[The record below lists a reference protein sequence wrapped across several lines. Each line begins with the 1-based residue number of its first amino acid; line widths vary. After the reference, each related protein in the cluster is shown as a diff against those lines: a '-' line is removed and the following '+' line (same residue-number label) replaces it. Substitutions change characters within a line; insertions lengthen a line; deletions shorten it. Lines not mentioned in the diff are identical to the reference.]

1 MSPIK
6 FQLKQCCTVVSN
18 DVKHQIY
25 EEHNSWWCNI
35 NRFVNK
41 EKARTFGKAFNIQEE
56 DLSFSNDWLYKFKKC
71 NNIHKY
77 CIHRKSESALL
88 ASLSK
93 ERARLQEVLGTD
105 KLKLWVIGN
114 LKRPRFL
121 SKVNLERLPVYYQGN
136 PKAWMNSSVFEEVF
150 HEMDRCFR
158 IQDKKILLSYRFLTC
173 SKVVKKCKSLEL
185 KAKLGKF
192 YSRI

>member
-1 MSPIK
+1 M
-6 FQLKQCCTVVSN
+6 T
-18 DVKHQIY
+18 D

-93 ERARLQEVLGTD
+93 ERASVNVTGTD

-136 PKAWMNSSVFEEVF
+136 PKAWMNSSVFEE
-150 HEMDRCFR
+150 
-158 IQDKKILLSYRFLTC
+158 
-173 SKVVKKCKSLEL
+173 CKSLEL